1 MNNLSTDRV
10 LTIAERWQYIQSGFV
25 AGGHSAEFIEL
36 LRRIYY
42 LGASVFY
49 VATMEAS
56 DYADTEDIV
65 GGLIQEIEAY
75 ILGQAPYAAEMA
87 TVQ

>member
-1 MNNLSTDRV
+1 MDNLPTDRV
-10 LTIAERWQYIQSGFV
+10 LTIAERWQYIQSGFI
-25 AGGHSAEFIEL
+25 AGGHSTEFIEM

-42 LGASVFY
+42 SGASGFY
-49 VATMEAS
+49 VAMMEAS
-56 DYADTEDIV
+56 DYVDTEDIV

-75 ILGQAPYAAEMA
+75 ILGQAPHAAEMA